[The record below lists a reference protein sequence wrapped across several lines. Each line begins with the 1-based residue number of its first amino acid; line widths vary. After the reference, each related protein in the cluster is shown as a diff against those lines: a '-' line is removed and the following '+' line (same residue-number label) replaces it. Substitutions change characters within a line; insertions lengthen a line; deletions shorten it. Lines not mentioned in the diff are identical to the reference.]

1 MSFSTLPP
9 EICGAICAEVKELR
23 GNLAV
28 LCTTSRNFCREAQR
42 ILYHSVDLQGR
53 EMRATKSWARAVT
66 QYTHLAERM
75 HALTLQLPS
84 IESLDVSDIA
94 KIVKVLSR
102 CINLKELCGVPECMI
117 SACPFRLQK
126 FENLAP
132 FKGWW
137 DDDFWKTQTEI
148 RVLSLTYFP
157 PSLENQLPVPNLIA
171 LRIAVLHNLPERP
184 LQRVE
189 TGFHTDLTPLARY
202 SRTLTTLNLQGEW
215 YLSPITQILAA
226 IAASFPSLL
235 HLIGKTPPR

>member
-23 GNLAV
+23 SNLAV
-28 LCTTSRNFCREAQR
+28 LCTTSRNFCHEAQR

-53 EMRATKSWARAVT
+53 EMRATKSWAGAVT
-66 QYTHLAERM
+66 QHTHLAERM
-75 HALTLQLPS
+75 HALTVQLPS

-94 KIVKVLSR
+94 KIVEALSR
-102 CINLKELCGVPECMI
+102 CINLKELRGVPECMI
-117 SACPFRLQK
+117 SACPFRLEK

-148 RVLSLTYFP
+148 RVLSPLYFP
-157 PSLENQLPVPNLIA
+157 PSLENQMPVPNLIA
-171 LRIAVLHNLPERP
+171 LRIVDLHTLPERP

-189 TGFHTDLTPLARY
+189 TGFHTDLTPLVRY
-202 SRTLTTLNLQGEW
+202 SRTLTTLNSGASGILVPSPKSSQLLRH
-215 YLSPITQILAA
+215 LSPPCCI
-226 IAASFPSLL
+226 
-235 HLIGKTPPR
+235 